1 MTRRQSIGIVMA
13 AVALTLG
20 SAADALAQ
28 QRDTTT
34 SATRIRV
41 QKDRTYGVA
50 GGAVETARRDSAAL
64 ADSMRMAAER
74 DSIARAEQMR
84 QDSIM
89 RVEQARRDS
98 IARVEQMRQDSIMRV
113 EQARRDS
120 IARADSIRMAQEQA
134 WYSARGF
141 FIGIAGGVAMPQGD
155 FDDFYDNGF
164 NITIPMGW
172 QRPLNPLGVRLD
184 LSYDNFNGAVF
195 EDPLGDIEF
204 DDATVWSAMLDA
216 KWLLSFGTP
225 DLSTPVRRRN
235 GLYLL
240 GGGGVHRFA
249 DFGDDANDETA
260 FGLNGGVGYQFSWG
274 MTSLFLEGR
283 YISAFTD
290 EENTNYIPVI
300 LGITF

>member
-74 DSIARAEQMR
+74 DSIARA
-84 QDSIM
+84 
-89 RVEQARRDS
+89 
-98 IARVEQMRQDSIMRV
+98 EQMRQDSIMRV